1 MKNIVRFS
9 RLAAIAI
16 AAVALACPAAAQAD
30 ENEGL
35 TIQQQIDQPE
45 ISNKASA
52 PLIRHFE
59 RMGNTFGE
67 HGLKI
72 SYERRGQ
79 ILCVTVPASELFAP
93 NDTKLRK
100 RASKYLMAF
109 RELVKLPQMYRIL
122 VVVHSD
128 GTGSPEYSDA
138 LTADR
143 ADSIIDFFERITS
156 DDGLNLVRQPCRQ
169 PPRRLLHHP
178 PARPNRPGPLRPPV
192 KAAHPYKQTHQQRP
206 PRTGAAFVT
215 HIVRMAFPV

>member
-1 MKNIVRFS
+1 MKNIARFS

-16 AAVALACPAAAQAD
+16 AAIILASPVTAMAD

-35 TIQQQIDQPE
+35 TIQQQIDLPE

-59 RMGNTFGE
+59 RMGNTFGK
-67 HGLKI
+67 HGLKT

-93 NDTKLRK
+93 NETILSK

-128 GTGSPEYSDA
+128 STGSPEYSDT

-143 ADSIIDFFERITS
+143 ADSIIDFFERVT
-156 DDGLNLVRQPCRQ
+156 DDQDLNLVPYGVGNDEPLLPDTSIGNRSANRRVDFYIIPQPALIDQ
-169 PPRRLLHHP
+169 
-178 PARPNRPGPLRPPV
+178 ARSGHL
-192 KAAHPYKQTHQQRP
+192 
-206 PRTGAAFVT
+206 
-215 HIVRMAFPV
+215 

>member
-1 MKNIVRFS
+1 MKNFVRFS
-9 RLAAIAI
+9 RLAAITI

-30 ENEGL
+30 ENDGL

-59 RMGNTFGE
+59 RMGNTFGK

-93 NDTKLRK
+93 NDTKLSK

-156 DDGLNLVRQPCRQ
+156 DDGLNLVPYGVGNDEPLLPDTSIGSRAANRRVDFYIIPQPALIDQ
-169 PPRRLLHHP
+169 
-178 PARPNRPGPLRPPV
+178 ARSGHL
-192 KAAHPYKQTHQQRP
+192 
-206 PRTGAAFVT
+206 
-215 HIVRMAFPV
+215 